1 MKEPRYGNWIS
12 SKLVAA
18 SLAAAFALLIGAR
31 LAVGHSRLLV
41 GVLLAAT
48 LIAMA
53 AAMYLL
59 RCRTA
64 LSYEGGGVQG
74 RVLDSV
80 LDALDGAGWDGRGRL
95 LDIGCGSGA
104 MSVRA
109 AKRYPRA
116 LVTGLDSWG
125 GGWEYSQR
133 QCEENARSEG
143 VAGRIS
149 FRRGDAAK
157 LPFLDGTFDAA
168 VSNFVFHEV
177 RAQRDKRA
185 LILEALRTVKPDG
198 VFAFQDVFFS
208 RRIYGDA
215 DALIEALRPHVQEI
229 HLADTRRPDY
239 APAFLNTPLVLGRMG
254 LIWGRK

>member
-80 LDALDGAGWDGRGRL
+80 LDTLDGAGWDGRGRL

-133 QCEENARSEG
+133 
-143 VAGRIS
+143 
-149 FRRGDAAK
+149 
-157 LPFLDGTFDAA
+157 
-168 VSNFVFHEV
+168 
-177 RAQRDKRA
+177 
-185 LILEALRTVKPDG
+185 
-198 VFAFQDVFFS
+198 
-208 RRIYGDA
+208 
-215 DALIEALRPHVQEI
+215 
-229 HLADTRRPDY
+229 
-239 APAFLNTPLVLGRMG
+239 
-254 LIWGRK
+254 